1 VSEHSSDD
9 PRTVLVNIST
19 NVFNAFYTHRLLCLA
34 PNKNLAPNKRLKLLA
49 HSKIRPKSSSLVMT
63 SFICDGKL
71 EREYWVSVDVPKLP
85 NPLKAGQMSLQQ
97 DQSLCVEHVQYN
109 GKLAESS
116 AISRV
121 SIRPTRSMEL
131 RSHLDKCVPCRSCKQ
146 RQDCKQCQRCRSI
159 KQLCSPCKSA
169 SAGRCPKCW
178 GLCDECKAC
187 RRPYSDK
194 PSWLVRDVGNAQ
206 TVRT

>member
-1 VSEHSSDD
+1 MSS
-9 PRTVLVNIST
+9 
-19 NVFNAFYTHRLLCLA
+19 AEQ
-34 PNKNLAPNKRLKLLA
+34 
-49 HSKIRPKSSSLVMT
+49 KSSAEQETQIVGALEDPSKV
-63 SFICDGKL
+63 KL
-71 EREYWVSVDVPKLP
+71 IGYDEFYMRWQAEREYWVSVDVPKLP

-159 KQLCSPCKSA
+159 KQLCAPCKSA
-169 SAGRCPKCW
+169 SADRCPKCW

-187 RRPYSDK
+187 RRPTLTSQ
-194 PSWLVRDVGNAQ
+194 VGL
-206 TVRT
+206 